1 MKALARYN
9 CSVSR
14 DIIPRSVSIDIDD
27 GYIPTSRN
35 WNARNI
41 LVLSSDETTGVLS
54 KYFTFIS
61 VTVLPPIGLKWNTS
75 TSNANL
81 TSPRECH
88 YLSYPTR
95 NGRPSA
101 RTRVYAT
108 WKTMVFLQNGNVDI
122 ARSGG
127 LSPEPCSP
135 QCACMSVY
143 LRRSGILGTQ
153 RTSLEQLP

>member
-1 MKALARYN
+1 M
-9 CSVSR
+9 
-14 DIIPRSVSIDIDD
+14 
-27 GYIPTSRN
+27 
-35 WNARNI
+35 
-41 LVLSSDETTGVLS
+41 LSSDETTGVLS
-54 KYFTFIS
+54 KYLTFIS

-101 RTRVYAT
+101 RTWVYAT

-135 QCACMSVY
+135 RCTCARVCLCTYEDPVFLAHNVPVWNSY
-143 LRRSGILGTQ
+143 RSLG
-153 RTSLEQLP
+153 RAIRLSRLKL